1 MAAITHSLAHC
12 TCFSEYMMKNATT
25 FAEFILYGVM
35 LIIAFIAFG
44 SVVTYFMYK
53 YV

>member
-1 MAAITHSLAHC
+1 
-12 TCFSEYMMKNATT
+12 MKNATT